1 MVRLMKRRRETPSK
15 ECSTQHPPE
24 FFKIY
29 LPEHNSKQLV
39 IPPAFIN
46 NFNGRIPSKVVL
58 KSLQGKD
65 WNIELEHDERKLLM
79 KKGWD
84 RFVIDNS
91 LERGEFLIFSYSG
104 NTVFIVKIFSINGC
118 VKEESKNI
126 DDHSYMNV
134 EEESN
139 LDHEFSP
146 SLSFKKGMLLEPIEV
161 SDDLSEAMPEVVQE
175 RTVQSKNIRFSK
187 FIDGRGYVHIPAAV
201 LRENNVKLPRPTKEV
216 LFRYKRVSQVAKV
229 VQTTRRRVRFST
241 GWKDFQRKCK
251 IVEGDECEFDI
262 VLGND
267 RQIKEVVL
275 LRICSNT
282 RQ

>member
-1 MVRLMKRRRETPSK
+1 
-15 ECSTQHPPE
+15 
-24 FFKIY
+24 
-29 LPEHNSKQLV
+29 
-39 IPPAFIN
+39 
-46 NFNGRIPSKVVL
+46 
-58 KSLQGKD
+58 
-65 WNIELEHDERKLLM
+65 M

-161 SDDLSEAMPEVVQE
+161 SD
-175 RTVQSKNIRFSK
+175 
-187 FIDGRGYVHIPAAV
+187 G
-201 LRENNVKLPRPTKEV
+201 KLCIT
-216 LFRYKRVSQVAKV
+216 L
-229 VQTTRRRVRFST
+229 
-241 GWKDFQRKCK
+241 
-251 IVEGDECEFDI
+251 
-262 VLGND
+262 
-267 RQIKEVVL
+267 
-275 LRICSNT
+275 
-282 RQ
+282 